1 MWQHLL
7 GSHTLD
13 VMHYEKNICENMV
26 KTIFGEK
33 DTMTFKRDMEKFG
46 I

>member
-1 MWQHLL
+1 
-7 GSHTLD
+7 
-13 VMHYEKNICENMV
+13 MHYKKNMCENMV

-33 DTMTFKRDMEKFG
+33 DTMTFWRDMEELG